1 MSTEKPVVIEKPVV
15 LSELTVNDLLDAGI
29 HFGHQTKRWNP
40 KMRRYI
46 FDKRNGIHII
56 DLTKSLALLRQ
67 AGDFVYQLVLNGKKI
82 LFVGT
87 KKQAQKV
94 VREAAE
100 RAGQYYVSNR
110 WLGGTLTNNVTLRNS
125 VRRMREL
132 EKMEKDNVFATLS
145 KKEVSRLRHEM
156 EKLQKNLCGTAD
168 MATMPGA
175 VFVADANRD
184 SIAVKEA
191 NRLNIPVIAVVD
203 TISDPDPIDYPIPGN
218 DDAIR
223 AIKLVADALADA
235 AGRGNAE
242 YSKKAAELAR
252 KKQEAAAVAAAAEA
266 ERRTAEAERKAKERA
281 AGGGEAPKKDKKEGA
296 AHPRKQE
303 SAPEAKP
310 EKPHKKKTE
319 GKPDHQPAKAKG
331 EHAAHGGADAAAAT
345 PATPEAKTSGENA

>member
-1 MSTEKPVVIEKPVV
+1 MSSDKPVV

-40 KMRRYI
+40 KMKRYI

-56 DLTKSLALLRQ
+56 DLYKSLALLKS
-67 AGDFVYQLVLNGKKI
+67 ASEVVNQLVLSGKKI

-94 VREAAE
+94 VQEAAV

-125 VRRMREL
+125 VRRMRDL
-132 EKMEKDNVFATLS
+132 EKMEKDKVFDTLS

-156 EKLQKNLCGTAD
+156 EKLQKNLSGTAD

-175 VFVADANRD
+175 VFVADVCRD
-184 SIAVKEA
+184 AIAVKEA
-191 NRLNIPVIAVVD
+191 NRLSIPVIGVVD
-203 TISDPDPIDYPIPGN
+203 TNSDPDPIDYPIPGN

-223 AIKLVADALADA
+223 AIKLIADALADA
-235 AGRGNAE
+235 AGRANEE
-242 YSKKAAELAR
+242 YTKRALEQAR
-252 KKQEAAAVAAAAEA
+252 KKQEAAAAAAAADIARKALE
-266 ERRTAEAERKAKERA
+266 TERKAKERSA
-281 AGGGEAPKKDKKEGA
+281 ATTAEAAKEKKDTA
-296 AHPRKQE
+296 SPRKAGV
-303 SAPEAKP
+303 SADAKV

-319 GKPDHQPAKAKG
+319 GKHDSAPDKTESAA
-331 EHAAHGGADAAAAT
+331 HAGAADAHGGKASAAQVKD
-345 PATPEAKTSGENA
+345 EGAKPGTTAKKD